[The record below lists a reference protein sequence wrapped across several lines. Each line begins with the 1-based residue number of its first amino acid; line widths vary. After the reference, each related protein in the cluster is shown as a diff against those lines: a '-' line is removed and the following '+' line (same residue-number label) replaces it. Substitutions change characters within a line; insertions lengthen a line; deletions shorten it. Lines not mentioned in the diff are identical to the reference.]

1 MTGSKGQAR
10 KVVYPISNIPSLRI
24 TRELHPFRRA
34 SAVRYRDVRHTWC
47 SLDGASHSHERSQMS
62 SSLCRGMPV
71 WLGEAHR
78 IYMLAASCSVNRY
91 NLKYRPAPV
100 RLRMASLLTLFE
112 LRSE

>member
-1 MTGSKGQAR
+1 
-10 KVVYPISNIPSLRI
+10 
-24 TRELHPFRRA
+24 
-34 SAVRYRDVRHTWC
+34 
-47 SLDGASHSHERSQMS
+47 
-62 SSLCRGMPV
+62 MPV